1 MQSLN
6 KIRCKL
12 FGVDL
17 RDKNTLV
24 SISNSK
30 DSFVFYAVLI
40 MALDDEEF
48 GSLGSVESLGG
59 EVLLVPLPT
68 VSYLPPLD
76 ALSCVRN
83 LLGRAGPGHY
93 QGLVMSW
100 VFLCF
105 FKPENIL

>member
-6 KIRCKL
+6 NIRCKL

-17 RDKNTLV
+17 RDKNILV
-24 SISNSK
+24 PISNFK
-30 DSFVFYAVLI
+30 DSFVFYAVVI

-68 VSYLPPLD
+68 VSHLPPLD
-76 ALSCVRN
+76 ALSCVQN
-83 LLGRAGPGHY
+83 LLGRAGPGHD
-93 QGLVMSW
+93 QGRVMNR
-100 VFLCF
+100 VFYVF
-105 FKPENIL
+105 FEPENIL